1 MDVNIFALFL
11 LLAKLSAK
19 YLIPRIAVMK
29 GACYLWPMIS
39 VILASNES

>member
-1 MDVNIFALFL
+1 MDVIFTLFL

-29 GACYLWPMIS
+29 GACYL
-39 VILASNES
+39 